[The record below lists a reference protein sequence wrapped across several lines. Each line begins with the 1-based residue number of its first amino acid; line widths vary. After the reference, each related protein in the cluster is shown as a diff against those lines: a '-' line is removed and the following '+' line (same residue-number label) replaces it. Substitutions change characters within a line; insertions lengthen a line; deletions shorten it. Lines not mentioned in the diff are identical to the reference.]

1 MEGHAVTGVAEVV
14 REEEQQEPVVAPTV
28 IMEEPMVVPIVTTDA
43 QEVAVVPSMRTVEL
57 EVAPLVLTEEPKP
70 PVAPNVRTEGQEK
83 VVEPMVAPDVRTDAQ
98 ELVVEPMVTPVVRTD
113 AQELVV
119 EPVGTPDVRTDAQ
132 ELVVAMR
139 TEDLEVAPSFLS
151 DGNAGSPGEHPSDP
165 VEGEDHV
172 MREEHA
178 GDVLLDEGP
187 AHTEGEDHGA
197 AGERS
202 CPDPVCAE
210 CGEDA
215 EVKDPATGAETPEE
229 TYSPA
234 EYSFSGQP
242 WALTGAWAEYCNLP
256 ENFLKGC
263 KW

>member
-43 QEVAVVPSMRTVEL
+43 QE
-57 EVAPLVLTEEPKP
+57 
-70 PVAPNVRTEGQEK
+70 K
-83 VVEPMVAPDVRTDAQ
+83 VVEPMVA
-98 ELVVEPMVTPVVRTD
+98 
-113 AQELVV
+113 
-119 EPVGTPDVRTDAQ
+119 PDVRTDAQ

>member
-83 VVEPMVAPDVRTDAQ
+83 VVEPMVA
-98 ELVVEPMVTPVVRTD
+98 
-113 AQELVV
+113 
-119 EPVGTPDVRTDAQ
+119 PDVRTDAQ